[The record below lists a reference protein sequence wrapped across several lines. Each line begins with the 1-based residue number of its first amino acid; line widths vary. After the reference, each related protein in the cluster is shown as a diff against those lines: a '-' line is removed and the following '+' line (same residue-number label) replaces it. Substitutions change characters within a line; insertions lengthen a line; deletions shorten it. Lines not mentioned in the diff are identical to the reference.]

1 MVLLDKFLQFHS
13 LIVLD
18 EERDL
23 RLVIRAFQVDL
34 RVNQHVPIVAISVL
48 VVVLVVMLSQNEG
61 KQVRVISEEI

>member
-1 MVLLDKFLQFHS
+1 MVLLDELLQFHS

-34 RVNQHVPIVAISVL
+34 RVNQHVTIVAISVL

-61 KQVRVISEEI
+61 KQVRVISGEI